1 MKTVTLELDDTV
13 YTLLEVLT
21 RGESAPQRTVEGVIY
36 ELIDHALAQKILRRR
51 PDLDELFVP
60 VGV

>member
-1 MKTVTLELDDTV
+1 MHQRVLEITGADPLPYGVEPNRRVLD
-13 YTLLEVLT
+13 
-21 RGESAPQRTVEGVIY
+21 